1 MKTLHVSLGAD
12 SYDIYVEGG
21 LLKRAGELFRL
32 DRKVLVVTDDGVPK
46 AYAERLATQCDE
58 AHIVTVP
65 QGEGSKTL
73 ETVGQLLRVM
83 MAHHFTRGDCVV
95 AVGGGVT
102 GDLAGFAASCYMRG
116 IDFYNL
122 PTTLLSQID
131 SSIGGKTGVNFGGV
145 KNLVGAFHQPKGVLI
160 DPDLLAT
167 LPKRQIASGLAE
179 AVKMAMTFD
188 EELLSLLERTSPED
202 DLTEIIYRSLRIKKM
217 VVEKDEKEQ
226 GLRRVLN
233 FGHTLGHGIEGLGT
247 GLYHGECVALG
258 MLPMCTD
265 VSLRRRLAAILA
277 RLELPLTPPDRI
289 DEVMALV
296 MHDKKR
302 QASGVLCVRCDK
314 AGSYRMEQMDESA
327 LRRAYE
333 EGFAL

>member
-1 MKTLHVSLGAD
+1 MKLTMELGH
-12 SYDIYVEGG
+12 SGYDITVERGS
-21 LLKRAGELFRL
+21 L
-32 DRKVLVVTDDGVPK
+32 DRAAELLRLNRRVLVVSEPGVP
-46 AYAERLATQCDE
+46 AEYAARLLAQC
-58 AHIVTVP
+58 P
-65 QGEGSKTL
+65 QGQGHLFAGGEEGKS
-73 ETVGQLLRVM
+73 LREVEGVL
-83 MAHHFTRGDCVV
+83 AALARHGFTRGDCVV

-122 PTTLLSQID
+122 PTTLLSQIA

-160 DPDLLAT
+160 DPDLLST

-202 DLTEIIYRSLRIKKM
+202 DLTEIIYRSLQIKKM
-217 VVEKDEKEQ
+217 VVEQDEKEQ

-277 RLELPLTPPDRI
+277 RLGLPLTPPDRI